1 MAQSPLFLLVFTTI
15 LPSPYIA
22 PLLWALCDIVG
33 ALALVR
39 TWRARQGTS
48 ASTRD
53 NLIAAWYVG
62 DLSCSWMLTFYEK
75 LHHKSLPPFSK
86 PCTLHISV
94 GKHDCSVGCHVC

>member
-1 MAQSPLFLLVFTTI
+1 MFTTI
-15 LPSPYIA
+15 IPSSHIA

-48 ASTRD
+48 GSTRE
-53 NLIAAWYVG
+53 NLIAAWYVR
-62 DLSCSWMLTFYEK
+62 DLSFNWMLTFYEK

-86 PCTLHISV
+86 SGVIYISI
-94 GKHDCSVGCHVC
+94 GKYDCSADCHVC